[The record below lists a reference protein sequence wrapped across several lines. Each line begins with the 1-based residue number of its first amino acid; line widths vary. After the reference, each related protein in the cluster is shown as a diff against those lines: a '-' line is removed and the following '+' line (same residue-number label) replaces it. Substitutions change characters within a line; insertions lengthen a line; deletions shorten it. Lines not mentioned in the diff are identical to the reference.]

1 MRKYIIKR
9 VIYAVFVIWAVATIV
24 FLAMRA
30 LPGGPVHAILGRN
43 ASPDSVEQLR
53 QQLGL
58 NKPLLVQYI
67 NWMTSLLNF
76 QFGQSLTSGQD
87 VDVIVSRAA
96 PKTFSIG
103 LIGMIVGL
111 CVAIPTGIA
120 SAVYKDEP
128 VDYLATV
135 IAFLGLSMPAFFTGI
150 VLAIV
155 FGVWLSVLPVFG
167 YSPLT
172 EGFGPWLEHLILP
185 GIAVGLPYGAI
196 LMRMT
201 RSSLLEVLEKPYMKT
216 AKSKGVSSR
225 VRLWKHAFQNA
236 MIPVVTVAGIQI
248 AIILVGS
255 ITVEIVFAVEG
266 LGRLLVDSITRR
278 NYPVTQVVIVLTS
291 AVLVFANLL
300 MDITYTFI
308 DPRIRYGGEQQ

>member
-9 VIYAVFVIWAVATIV
+9 SVYAVFVIWAVATIV
-24 FLAMRA
+24 FLAMHL

-43 ASPDSVEQLR
+43 ASQESVEQLR
-53 QQLGL
+53 RQLGL
-58 NKPLLVQYI
+58 NKPLLVQYVD
-67 NWMTSLLNF
+67 WMTSLLNF

-87 VDVIVSRAA
+87 VNVIVSRAA

-103 LIGMIVGL
+103 LLGTVVGL
-111 CVAIPTGIA
+111 MVAIPTGIA

-128 VDYLATV
+128 VDYFATV
-135 IAFLGLSMPAFFTGI
+135 VAFLGLSMPAFFTGI
-150 VLAIV
+150 VLAII
-155 FGVWLSVLPVFG
+155 FAVWLSVLPVVG
-167 YSPLT
+167 YAPLSD
-172 EGFGPWLEHLILP
+172 GVIPWLKHLLLP

-216 AKSKGVSSR
+216 AKSKGVSSP

-291 AVLVFANLL
+291 AILVFANLL
-300 MDITYTFI
+300 MDITYTII
-308 DPRIRYGGEQQ
+308 DPRIRYGSEEQ